1 MKRVAWIITGL
12 LLAVLHGVPVRAGS
26 LEVQV
31 EPGRVTLQADE
42 VPLADVVR
50 ALSRRAAVHVLL
62 DAQRAA
68 QPVTVRL
75 EAGGVQ
81 EAIVRLMREAG
92 AGNYAILSSNDQ
104 GNVETFAFHEGGGA
118 PGASPTIP
126 PAPRTRRGRRRYAVG
141 DGSTYAPAAMD
152 RDKTAAAPTLDAGDP
167 DRPAAPRERHELAAE
182 EYKEQLEIT
191 RSRLEKGAEKG
202 DGE

>member
-1 MKRVAWIITGL
+1 MNRVAWIITGL
-12 LLAVLHGVPVRAGS
+12 LLAVLHAVPVRAGS
-26 LEVQV
+26 LEVRV

-92 AGNYAILSSNDQ
+92 ARNYAILSSNAQ

-118 PGASPTIP
+118 PGASQTTL
-126 PAPRTRRGRRRYAVG
+126 PAPPTRAGRRRYAVG
-141 DGSTYAPAAMD
+141 DGSTYAPAARD
-152 RDKTAAAPTLDAGDP
+152 QDKTDAAPALDAGDP